1 MFVATDTRAIEAVVE
16 AYVRHLNAQDVE
28 AVVALYADDASVED
42 PVGSEPIRGR
52 AAIRRFYAQIEA
64 LQLQVRRDGPIRAV
78 GRECAFALTGSFVQ
92 QGVRITFSPIDT
104 FRFDEAGRITQ
115 MRAYFGPENVS
126 RG

>member
-52 AAIRRFYAQIEA
+52 AAIRRFRRRPHGRSDVWRASAAAAVVPGPMTRDTAASRPSA
-64 LQLQVRRDGPIRAV
+64 LPVDGWP
-78 GRECAFALTGSFVQ
+78 
-92 QGVRITFSPIDT
+92 
-104 FRFDEAGRITQ
+104 
-115 MRAYFGPENVS
+115 GP
-126 RG
+126 R